1 MKNLVKLSNYF
12 LIKSM
17 MILGIILIFSSCS
30 DKSSERTIK
39 FWHFWSEPNQRI
51 IMNDLIKKFEQENDC
66 KVEVAELSWNDG
78 KTKLLA
84 AFNSKTAPD
93 VLELGS
99 DWIAQFSSAGVLEE
113 LNKDSMDLSKY
124 IEFSLEPCIWN
135 NKYYAIPFV
144 VDTRVLF
151 YNKDLMKQAGL
162 DENPPQ
168 TFEQLLSSS
177 EKISQISG
185 KYGWGAN
192 TSDPHRLY
200 KKIIPFFWS
209 YGGTIFDENGNPVVN
224 SLSNINALNMY
235 LSLARTGY
243 IETQKLIDA
252 SFVEGKIGFWFS
264 GGWLID
270 KIKKENP
277 NLNFDVSQFP
287 GKSDYGTSFAGGEY
301 FAVSKQSEKKE
312 LAKKFIKY
320 MTDGKT
326 SIEFCKT
333 IIEAG
338 FPADKNYYNSNE
350 LIAEPHKAVF
360 AKQLTSSKMTPVHPK
375 WLEVEAII
383 ENATVEVMYGRK
395 GSTGALNDA
404 QYEIINLIKKK

>member
-1 MKNLVKLSNYF
+1 MSYLFKNRVFWAIKLIS
-12 LIKSM
+12 
-17 MILGIILIFSSCS
+17 ILGFILVINSCS
-30 DKSSERTIK
+30 DKKSERTIK

-51 IMNDLIKKFEQENDC
+51 IMNDLIKKFEEENDC

-99 DWIAQFSSAGVLEE
+99 DWIAQFSSARVLEE
-113 LNKDSMDLSKY
+113 FNKDSMELSKF

-135 NKYYAIPFV
+135 GKYFAAPFV

-162 DENPPQ
+162 DETPPQ
-168 TFEQLLSSS
+168 TFEQLLTYS

-209 YGGTIFDENGNPVVN
+209 YGGSIFDENGNPVVN
-224 SLSNINALNMY
+224 SLSNINTLNMY
-235 LSLARTGY
+235 LSLARTGF

-287 GKSDYGTSFAGGEY
+287 GKSDYGISFAGGEY

-326 SIEFCKT
+326 AIKFCKT
-333 IIEAG
+333 VIEAG
-338 FPADKNYYNSNE
+338 FPADKNYYNSKDLVNSTY
-350 LIAEPHKAVF
+350 KAMF
-360 AKQLTSSKMTPVHPK
+360 AKQLSSSKMTPVHPK

-383 ENATVEVMYGRK
+383 ENATVEAMYGRK
-395 GSTGALNDA
+395 NSTAALNDA
-404 QYEIINLIKKK
+404 QFEIINLMNKK